1 MSIEL
6 LTDILSSENPMAR
19 LIENEEYV
27 LSLIPEL
34 AVCKGFQQNN
44 SWHIYD
50 VYEHILR
57 VVEGAPRDFKVRC
70 AALFHDV
77 GKPAVYHADEN
88 GVGHFY
94 GHWEKSVEIF
104 EAFAREHGLDGDF
117 IASVSRLIHYHDI
130 NLAKLSERKL
140 KGLVETLTAE
150 ELTLLFGIK
159 RADLLAQNP
168 IYHGLLADYDVLEAR
183 VMAMKAAGNGK

>member
-1 MSIEL
+1 MNIEL
-6 LTDILSSENPMAR
+6 LTDILSSDDPVAM
-19 LIENEEYV
+19 LVENEEYV
-27 LSLIPEL
+27 FSLIPEL
-34 AVCKGFQQNN
+34 ARCKGFEQNN
-44 SWHIYD
+44 VWHIYD
-50 VYEHILR
+50 VWGHILK
-57 VVEGAPRDFKVRC
+57 VVEGVPRDLKARYV
-70 AALFHDV
+70 ALFHDA

-104 EAFAREHGLDGDF
+104 EAFAREHGLDADF

-130 NLAKLSERKL
+130 NIAKLSERKL

-168 IYHGLLADYDVLEAR
+168 IYHGLLADYDVQQAH